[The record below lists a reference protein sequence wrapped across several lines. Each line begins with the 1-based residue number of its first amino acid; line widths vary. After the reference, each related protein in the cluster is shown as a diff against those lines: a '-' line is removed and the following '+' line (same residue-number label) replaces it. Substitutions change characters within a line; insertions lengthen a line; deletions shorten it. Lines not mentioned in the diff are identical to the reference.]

1 MNRSFLRILVG
12 GAAAFLL
19 VTIVSLIFIACQSS
33 ISLLTGGV
41 NTFPQA
47 TAFVPKQAPAVVSGL
62 VNPEKLYG
70 IRQVTLP
77 LKNRQ
82 SDRQEW
88 QQWTTNLVSRIG
100 LDYQKDLQPWLGD
113 EITLAI
119 TALDFD
125 RNLDNGMQPG
135 YLLAVETRNN
145 QLSQKSLSNF
155 YEGAYKQNDASM
167 EKYKGAKILFPPAT
181 KTKNKPIWASSVVG
195 NFVLFANHP
204 QIIKEAINQ
213 AQAVNL
219 NLQQSDDY
227 QKVISSIDRPHIG
240 IAYIDVAK
248 TSAWLNKSVAREK
261 FKDNQILS
269 AFLSISHSNLAV
281 QTALTKVADSVA
293 SSQAYKS
300 LINNSE
306 LNQIIDSLFVKRN
319 TYIDLTEKTS
329 LLEKQMPLYEVTRL
343 AIKALFP
350 HLKAIAIENQNNR
363 DNVSRA
369 EILFKLAA

>member
-1 MNRSFLRILVG
+1 MNSSFLRILVG
-12 GAAAFLL
+12 SAAALLL
-19 VTIVSLIFIACQSS
+19 VSIVSLILIASQSS

-47 TAFVPKQAPAVVSGL
+47 TAFVPKQAPAIVSLL

-88 QQWTTNLVSRIG
+88 QQWTTDLVSRIG
-100 LDYQKDLQPWLGD
+100 LDYQKYLQPWLGD

-135 YLLAVETRNN
+135 YLLAAETRNN
-145 QLSQKSLSNF
+145 QLSQKSLSDF
-155 YEGAYKQNDASM
+155 YDKQNNVST
-167 EKYKGAKILFPPAT
+167 ERYKGAEIVFPSAT
-181 KTKNKPIWASSVVG
+181 KNKNKPIWASSVVG

-248 TSAWLNKSVAREK
+248 TSAWLNKSVASEK
-261 FKDNQILS
+261 FKDSQILS
-269 AFLSISHSNLAV
+269 AFLSISQSNLAV
-281 QTALTKVADSVA
+281 QTALTEVADSVA
-293 SSQAYKS
+293 SSEAYKS

-306 LNQIIDSLFVKRN
+306 LKQIIDSLFVKRN
-319 TYIDLTEKTS
+319 TYIDLVEKTS
-329 LLEKQMPLYEVTRL
+329 LLKEQMPLYEVTRL
-343 AIKALFP
+343 AIKALFH
-350 HLKAIAIENQNNR
+350 HLKAIAIENQGNR